1 MKWLLILT
9 IFFTTSSFAQQWK
22 SYIIGV
28 RGDTLNRVD
37 MNGKKQ
43 GPWVIHVEPLRG
55 EPGYDEQGYF
65 EDDLKVGRW
74 VRFSLQGD
82 KIAEEN
88 YRYGFLN
95 GKNKYYTRTGG
106 LVREETWR
114 AIEPGKSFDTVDV
127 KDPSDPSKVI
137 DRVVVK
143 VDGSTF
149 RHGTWTY
156 YDPEWGTI
164 VRTEEWWMN
173 KLKTGDE
180 IPGEND
186 DELKPIDPRKKAT
199 AQTDNDKPEKEAQKP
214 AAILEYEKKNKG
226 KKIKVRD
233 GRTGGQ

>member
-1 MKWLLILT
+1 MKWILFVS
-9 IFFTTSSFAQQWK
+9 FFFATDSFAQWK

-37 MNGKKQ
+37 MEGKKQ
-43 GPWVIHVEPLRG
+43 GPWVIHMDELRG
-55 EPGYDEQGYF
+55 EPGYDEQGYY
-65 EDDLKVGRW
+65 ENDEKVDRW

-88 YRYGFLN
+88 YRYGYLN

-106 LVREETWR
+106 LLREETWR

-127 KDPSDPSKVI
+127 KDPNDPSKVI

-143 VDGSTF
+143 VDGTTF

-164 VRTEEWWMN
+164 VKTEEWWMN

-180 IPGEND
+180 IPGENE

-199 AQTDNDKPEKEAQKP
+199 ATAGKDKEEKEAQKP

>member
-1 MKWLLILT
+1 MKYLT
-9 IFFTTSSFAQQWK
+9 ILALFIAANSHAQQWK
-22 SYIIGV
+22 TYIIGV
-28 RGDTLNRVD
+28 RGDTLNCVD
-37 MNGKKQ
+37 MSGKKQ
-43 GPWVIHVEPLRG
+43 GPWVVHVDELRG
-55 EPGYDEQGYF
+55 EPGYDEQGYY
-65 EDDLKVGRW
+65 ENDMKVDKW

-88 YRYGFLN
+88 YRFGFLN

-106 LVREETWR
+106 LLREETWR

-127 KDPSDPSKVI
+127 KDPNDPSKVI

-143 VDGSTF
+143 VDGTTF

-164 VRTEEWWMN
+164 QKTEEWWMN

-180 IPGEND
+180 IPGDND

-199 AQTDNDKPEKEAQKP
+199 AKTDKDEKEKEVQKP
-214 AAILEYEKKNKG
+214 AAILDYEKKNKG

-233 GRTGGQ
+233 GRTGG

>member
-1 MKWLLILT
+1 MKSLT
-9 IFFTTSSFAQQWK
+9 IVFLFFASGVVAQPWK

-28 RGDTLNRVD
+28 RGDTLNCVD

-43 GPWVIHVEPLRG
+43 GPWVIHVEELRG

-65 EDDLKVGRW
+65 ENDMKVDKW

-88 YRYGFLN
+88 YRYGYLN

-106 LVREETWR
+106 LLREETWR

-127 KDPSDPSKVI
+127 KDPNDPSKVI

-143 VDGSTF
+143 VDGTTF

-156 YDPEWGTI
+156 YDPEWGT
-164 VRTEEWWMN
+164 VQKTEEWWMN
-173 KLKTGDE
+173 KLKTGDA
-180 IPGEND
+180 IPGDND

-199 AQTDNDKPEKEAQKP
+199 AKTDGDKEEKEVQKP
-214 AAILEYEKKNKG
+214 AAILDYEKKNKN

-233 GRTGGQ
+233 GRTGN